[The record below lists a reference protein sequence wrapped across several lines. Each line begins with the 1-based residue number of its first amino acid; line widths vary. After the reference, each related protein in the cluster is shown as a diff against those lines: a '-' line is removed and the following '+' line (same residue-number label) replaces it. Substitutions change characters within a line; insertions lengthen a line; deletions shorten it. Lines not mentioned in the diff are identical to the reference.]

1 MLVLATKHKRVMILL
16 IMAHAPQ
23 ILRASFIENIIGWL
37 GVLLVLGAYI
47 LVSFDV
53 VTAQSTLFQGLM
65 LLGSLGIM
73 LVAYRRRDTQP
84 LILNLIFALVALVS
98 LIRIV
103 FYL

>member
-16 IMAHAPQ
+16 IMTHSHQTP
-23 ILRASFIENIIGWL
+23 RTSFIENILGWF

-53 VTAQSTLFQGLM
+53 VSAQSALFQGLM

-98 LIRIV
+98 LVRIA